1 MQYVFNMYNK
11 NKLINCNIEFCI
23 IVFNINIKFIFDYFL
38 IIVIFLY
45 YCNNMS
51 KILNEYKF

>member
-1 MQYVFNMYNK
+1 MQYVFNMYNN